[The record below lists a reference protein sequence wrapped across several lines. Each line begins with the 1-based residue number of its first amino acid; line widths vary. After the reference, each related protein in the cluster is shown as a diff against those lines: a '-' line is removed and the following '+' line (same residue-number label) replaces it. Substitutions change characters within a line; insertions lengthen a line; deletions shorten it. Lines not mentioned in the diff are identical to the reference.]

1 MSAHHPEFGI
11 DDAATEAPAAP
22 AAPFARAAG
31 EDWMPADQVIWITL
45 AMLAAA
51 LAAALT

>member
-11 DDAATEAPAAP
+11 DDAATEAPVAP
-22 AAPFARAAG
+22 DAPFARTAG